1 MTLEN
6 QLIHSIKKETPSFNK
21 GDLEVMEDGRLRA
34 DHYRE
39 AFYVSNKDRIDAIKS
54 KKNIG
59 FIADLIGGMRASNQ
73 KEFKMYGVSIG
84 QDQFQD
90 ALWLYLN
97 DQEKYGD
104 NSDFEINGW
113 FLINKNVA

>member
-1 MTLEN
+1 
-6 QLIHSIKKETPSFNK
+6 
-21 GDLEVMEDGRLRA
+21 MEDGRLRA

-113 FLINKNVA
+113 FLINICIFVRKLLICNSGLLVLERFKIGLAYLV